1 MAAKLGNVIYW
12 TCCGVAALWLVA
24 VAYFEMF
31 DRTSPLMARK
41 WELTSPANVTYT
53 VRAPADLT
61 REQALRAVNF
71 AASMNGLRDAT
82 SAELE
87 KWFEHDPSLVQ
98 GIRTLLNVVLL
109 FGFVPALVV
118 WLFGRA
124 CRYVLAGT

>member
-53 VRAPADLT
+53 VRAPRRPDT
-61 REQALRAVNF
+61 
-71 AASMNGLRDAT
+71 GT
-82 SAELE
+82 SA
-87 KWFEHDPSLVQ
+87 
-98 GIRTLLNVVLL
+98 
-109 FGFVPALVV
+109 
-118 WLFGRA
+118 
-124 CRYVLAGT
+124 AGG